1 MNKKF
6 FNLCLVG
13 TLFVGLAGSAVSCK
27 DYDDDIALLND
38 KVEALEATVNK
49 LQSAIDAGAVITAV
63 DPTAD
68 GIKVTLSNGKSYD
81 ITNGKDGAKGD
92 KGDQGIQGVQGEK
105 GAQGDKGDKGDAGQ
119 PGKGGSV
126 ITIGENGN
134 WFIDGVD
141 TGKPS
146 KGDKGDQGEQGVA
159 GPQGPKGDRGEK
171 GETGAKGDKGDTIYY
186 EPDVENNV
194 WVRYVNGDK
203 DETYVGGQVYVPGTL
218 TAVWDPETNSVKIA
232 GVKNADGTV
241 HEVITIGTFVI
252 RSIVYRQMFA
262 DPKDAITITNIIDAD
277 KTFATVYADAEFR
290 TSPATFDIE
299 KAEFALVDLHPTKA
313 ADPAF
318 EIVGTPVPTDEGN
331 IKVTINAVNVKPGTK
346 YAVALQITLNGQETT
361 SEYFYVAAKDMPLT
375 DIKNA
380 EIKEGAKAL
389 TEEYTDKY
397 ATIVNDATLDLS
409 KFAAA
414 TVDDKGVVKAYTDYE
429 STTVLTL
436 ATADELEEL
445 EVEDADQ
452 DFFTIEEGV
461 LDVKP
466 ELEKVSVGKKAV
478 VKVTTTVV
486 SNNIKDAEVEF
497 ASKTIVNYVAVTVVP
512 TEKVYDITLHAAEGA
527 SLTDIPYNLDNKQAV
542 ALDVNDLLAQLGDAN
557 NTKKLAQGLLYA
569 AYPENYYDKAFNLYK
584 GDKTK
589 GYVYYYEQYA
599 PKNMYADHYFD
610 PENID
615 GVERSAFVV
624 FCAADGTVYTE
635 DAMFL
640 VLSNKALLKGEY
652 LVGLDKG
659 DANALAANPA
669 TDVIETIGQ
678 LKYRIKID
686 ATVKR
691 DASVL
696 LKDQYSA
703 KKVLGECKMGTDNI
717 RTWFYTPADFDKMF
731 ECTPAGDEFEFVIRV
746 DEEKNAG
753 YKDYLGNQ
761 LNFTNNILTLHPKV
775 DICDLEPLEVEVHDL
790 ITDEYHPFDWTF
802 VNPVK
807 SIVGA
812 KNLSGNVSVRKM
824 DTGDSF
830 ALASYCPEIANVVMT
845 DICEPTAH
853 TIFKAG
859 QVSPVYYH
867 ASVKYSFVGDHA
879 DWDIDKATGKLTWVG
894 GPSQTEYHYNVVV
907 KATVSCDWHEE
918 SFTIKVSLNREIN
931 L

>member
-49 LQSAIDAGAVITAV
+49 LQSAIEAGAVITAV

-68 GIKVTLSNGKSYD
+68 GIKVTLSNGKFYD

-119 PGKGGSV
+119 PGKDGSV

-159 GPQGPKGDRGEK
+159 GPQGPKGDQGEK

-203 DETYVGGQVYVPGTL
+203 DETYEGGQVYVPGTL
-218 TAVWDPETNSVKIA
+218 TAVWDPETNSVQIA

-486 SNNIKDAEVEF
+486 SNNIKDAEGEF

-527 SLTDIPYNLDNKQAV
+527 SLTDIPYNHDNKQAI
-542 ALDVNDLLAQLGDAN
+542 ALDFDDLLAQLGDAN
-557 NTKKLAQGLLYA
+557 NTKKLARGLVEE
-569 AYPENYYDKAFNLYK
+569 AYKDLNCYCMTFMLHAKAETVYQPVGNLPANYFNNFWF
-584 GDKTK
+584 DPKTVATT
-589 GYVYYYEQYA
+589 GYYNA
-599 PKNMYADHYFD
+599 PKT
-610 PENID
+610 
-615 GVERSAFVV
+615 AFVEV
-624 FCAADGTVYTE
+624 CAKDGDHFTKDEMYLVVSFKTILNE
-635 DAMFL
+635 D
-640 VLSNKALLKGEY
+640 VDY
-652 LVGLDKG
+652 LVGQ
-659 DANALAANPA
+659 LAATPA
-669 TDVIETIGQ
+669 ADVIETIGQ
-678 LKYRIKID
+678 LKYRIHI
-686 ATVKR
+686 AASVKR
-691 DASVL
+691 DASVV

-717 RTWFYTPADFDKMF
+717 RTWFYTPADIDKMF
-731 ECTPAGDEFEFVIRV
+731 EFTPARDEFEFVIRV

-761 LNFTNNILTLHPKV
+761 LNFTNNILTLDPKV

-879 DWDIDKATGKLTWVG
+879 DWDIDEATGKLTWVG
-894 GPSQTEYHYNVVV
+894 EPSQTEYHYNVVV